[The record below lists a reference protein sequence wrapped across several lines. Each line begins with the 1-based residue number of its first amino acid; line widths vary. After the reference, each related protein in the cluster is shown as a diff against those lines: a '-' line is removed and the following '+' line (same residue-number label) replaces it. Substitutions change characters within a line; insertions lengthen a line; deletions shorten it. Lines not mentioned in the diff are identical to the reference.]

1 MQFYHVLEPALAENL
16 DEDAYLLAN
25 PDVGAASMSAR
36 DHFVRYGR
44 HEGRQQLARD
54 YLRNLQ
60 SYRTEKFN
68 RFRDALDLDE
78 DVLTEGTFPIVAGNH
93 HFALSEYVQELANPG
108 FDPFNQLLE
117 SDPHGLYMDIGCG
130 FRNAVYSNC
139 LYLEVYPSRTAD
151 LIVDPTCLYPIK
163 SASLDGIGCFAVLEH
178 TRKPWVVVQEM
189 QRMLKPGGKAFIDWP
204 FLQPVHGFPSHFFNA
219 TREGLCSLFQD
230 NDFEIQFCGTGAH
243 QTPAYTVHWI
253 LHEMLARLQDGPLK
267 DELRAMTVGDLA
279 NLDPLSD
286 PWKKI
291 VSLLPEDAVSEFACG
306 NCLVA
311 VKRVGAMLD
320 P

>member
-93 HFALSEYVQELANPG
+93 HFALSEYVQEFGQPWLRSVQSIIGIRSARP
-108 FDPFNQLLE
+108 L
-117 SDPHGLYMDIGCG
+117 HGHWL
-130 FRNAVYSNC
+130 R
-139 LYLEVYPSRTAD
+139 LPKR
-151 LIVDPTCLYPIK
+151 
-163 SASLDGIGCFAVLEH
+163 
-178 TRKPWVVVQEM
+178 R
-189 QRMLKPGGKAFIDWP
+189 
-204 FLQPVHGFPSHFFNA
+204 
-219 TREGLCSLFQD
+219 LF
-230 NDFEIQFCGTGAH
+230 E
-243 QTPAYTVHWI
+243 
-253 LHEMLARLQDGPLK
+253 LPL
-267 DELRAMTVGDLA
+267 
-279 NLDPLSD
+279 P
-286 PWKKI
+286 
-291 VSLLPEDAVSEFACG
+291 
-306 NCLVA
+306 
-311 VKRVGAMLD
+311 
-320 P
+320 